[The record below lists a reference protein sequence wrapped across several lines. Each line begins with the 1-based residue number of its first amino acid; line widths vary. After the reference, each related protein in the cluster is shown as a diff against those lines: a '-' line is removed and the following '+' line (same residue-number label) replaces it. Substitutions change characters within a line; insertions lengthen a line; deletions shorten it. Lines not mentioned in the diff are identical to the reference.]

1 MGQHG
6 SAMTKALS
14 WVGQMDGYLINIES
28 FDVNPNAAAT
38 FEATCP
44 ELIKFSGLTDNDFE
58 TKYTINVHSGIDV
71 NTINFDTMLH
81 SLPKATYIFISLGD
95 DELNISIAVK
105 LRTLYARMGCYPE
118 IQAIVFDSN
127 KNKALEN
134 LSNHNGERYN
144 IDFIGSISD
153 IYTED
158 VILNSELESA
168 ALERHKKWGEEAD
181 FWRFDYNYNS
191 SVASVIHRKIKILCG
206 MVGAE
211 KILSERTEKEKIALR
226 ILEHRRWNAYVRS
239 EGYIYSGT
247 TDKSGRN
254 DMAKM
259 HNCLVAFDKLP
270 PEEQI
275 KDDD

>member
-1 MGQHG
+1 M
-6 SAMTKALS
+6 
-14 WVGQMDGYLINIES
+14 
-28 FDVNPNAAAT
+28 
-38 FEATCP
+38 
-44 ELIKFSGLTDNDFE
+44 
-58 TKYTINVHSGIDV
+58 
-71 NTINFDTMLH
+71 
-81 SLPKATYIFISLGD
+81 
-95 DELNISIAVK
+95 
-105 LRTLYARMGCYPE
+105 
-118 IQAIVFDSN
+118 
-127 KNKALEN
+127 
-134 LSNHNGERYN
+134 
-144 IDFIGSISD
+144 
-153 IYTED
+153 
-158 VILNSELESA
+158 NSELESA

-247 TDKSGRN
+247 TDKSSRN